1 MGFQEGKAMQLLT
14 LRETAKAL
22 RVCYATAVRLAK
34 KGELPA
40 VRVGGQWRVP
50 EADLV
55 LWLEGKKNPR
65 Q

>member
-1 MGFQEGKAMQLLT
+1 MSLQLLT
-14 LRETAKAL
+14 LRETARVL
-22 RVCYATAVRLAK
+22 RVSYPTAMRLAK

-50 EADLV
+50 EADLA
-55 LWLEGKKNPR
+55 LWLEAKKNPR